1 MCWVRLLWAAAS
13 GILCGW
19 QDQLGCH
26 LGGPGEGSWV
36 WRWAEMEGLQE
47 YFGGRIYKI
56 AYGWEGKIATL
67 NFHMRNWVNF
77 RRWGKTGMKQTS

>member
-1 MCWVRLLWAAAS
+1 
-13 GILCGW
+13 
-19 QDQLGCH
+19 
-26 LGGPGEGSWV
+26 
-36 WRWAEMEGLQE
+36 MEGLQE